1 MYDDKVQ
8 SLCRSPSS
16 VHYEISLALAHQTK
30 GKCCATITHRNIF
43 THVCAYTHMHTY
55 IAISCTV
62 QQKGFSLFWDIY
74 CTYVVEKSIHIRH
87 VPIVVEHFTVRVWT
101 KVGRTFQNGVIL
113 PGKKCLA
120 NGSFAQIQHSAFC
133 LECSWHKNKCGW
145 LIFKVNTLTYQ
156 LIHAQKS
163 LQALPLGLSGD
174 RQHVNVFPTDKTL
187 HPTVHSIQTH
197 SMHHCC
203 TYYTRRYVK
212 PQTIHTT

>member
-1 MYDDKVQ
+1 MPCSLMYIRMPCSLMYIHMPCSLMYIHMPCSLMYIHMPCSLMYIHMPCSLMYIRMPCSLMYDDKVQ

-133 LECSWHKNKCGW
+133 LECSWHKNKCG
-145 LIFKVNTLTYQ
+145 
-156 LIHAQKS
+156 
-163 LQALPLGLSGD
+163 
-174 RQHVNVFPTDKTL
+174 
-187 HPTVHSIQTH
+187 
-197 SMHHCC
+197 
-203 TYYTRRYVK
+203 
-212 PQTIHTT
+212 